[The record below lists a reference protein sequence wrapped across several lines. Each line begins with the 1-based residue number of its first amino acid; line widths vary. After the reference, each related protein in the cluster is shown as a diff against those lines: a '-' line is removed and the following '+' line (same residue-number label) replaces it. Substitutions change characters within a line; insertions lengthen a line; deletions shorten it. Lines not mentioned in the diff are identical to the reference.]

1 MEKENFNADL
11 PSADAPKYRKFKPPF
26 SSGTTESPGAEAL
39 NRVVFGAPPL
49 VRVYWSL
56 RRPVETN
63 FGAP

>member
-39 NRVVFGAPPL
+39 NRVVFGAPPRASLL
-49 VRVYWSL
+49 VAAST
-56 RRPVETN
+56 RRD
-63 FGAP
+63 